1 VNDLV
6 LIQVGGGIIFELYQ
20 KTIHEITQTQLE
32 QSTKFSCVFVDRARA
47 HPAVLFQMT
56 SLRRAFFAILL
67 SVTIIAGAIGAF
79 RWARWRRTESR
90 KEAIPA
96 PATTTDF
103 RSTPPFSTKEPERY
117 QATRIITSVEYP
129 DAAAQSPLTTI
140 SKTLIARDGDKR
152 REEYE
157 SGSGK
162 TLVYLETPAGRFIR
176 SPANKL
182 FADIDVAIA
191 GNNVDSGSLSP
202 IGASDFSP
210 ERLLNESPA
219 LSRYENLGSERV
231 NERNATKYRVTAK
244 DASNGSTAAS
254 VTLIWIDNALGLPI
268 RSETSSTVKEHP
280 ETLTME
286 LRDLKETVDPRIFEL
301 PNDYRK
307 VDYQRFLSESGLSP
321 AVPANVAAGSPKP

>member
-1 VNDLV
+1 MP
-6 LIQVGGGIIFELYQ
+6 
-20 KTIHEITQTQLE
+20 
-32 QSTKFSCVFVDRARA
+32 S
-47 HPAVLFQMT
+47 QMT

-79 RWARWRRTESR
+79 RWARWYRIESQ
-90 KEAIPA
+90 KKVIPA

-103 RSTPPFSTKEPERY
+103 RSAPPFSTKEPDRY

-129 DAAAQSPLTTI
+129 DAAAQSPLTTVN
-140 SKTLIARDGDKR
+140 KTLIARDGDKR

-162 TLVYLETPAGRFIR
+162 TLVYLETPAGRFIL

-182 FADIDVAIA
+182 YADIDAAIA
-191 GNNVDSGSLSP
+191 ENKIDSGSV
-202 IGASDFSP
+202 AANDTADFSP

-219 LSRYENLGSERV
+219 LSRYENLGSERM
-231 NERNATKYRVTAK
+231 NERNATKYRVTTK
-244 DASNGSTAAS
+244 DASAGGTAAS
-254 VTLIWIDNALGLPI
+254 VTLIWIDTALGLPI

-307 VDYQRFLSESGLSP
+307 VDYQRFLSESGLGP
-321 AVPANVAAGSPKP
+321 MAPGKEATGSPKP